1 MSKTKIYSALPAG
14 TFTTKD
20 YNTFFR
26 LDRNQNN
33 RGLSLYVCKDFPCK
47 ILNEYTSEKP
57 FEEIKL

>member
-14 TFTTKD
+14 TFTTKG

-33 RGLSLYVCKDFPCK
+33 RGLLPYVRKDFPCK
-47 ILNEYTSEKP
+47 ILNEYAFEKP
-57 FEEIKL
+57 FKEINL